1 MRSRVICLAL
11 LAPVM
16 ALSTLTPAAVA
27 SEQGTP
33 CGIYKVS
40 KNEVIAGVKFPKGS
54 YQIYTYDIACNK
66 VLGKKGILE
75 TFLKQKDKD
84 PLPKPW
90 RYESVTVG
98 AQGFSRSGVG
108 FRVQLIGSAT
118 TSGASPAGNTAPMS
132 AGMKAALDNIAQFP
146 KSKETPQALNYNY
159 GPNAAKDMSNV
170 IEKSAKATMEF
181 FVDFYQ
187 ETKPYPIFYGSDAD
201 LDWVI
206 AEWRKYG
213 YEAVGNELFEQAVS
227 NMRRRIGPTSIM
239 IGSESRFPQ
248 TPMILLASKGAL
260 SRNNLQMNTIHH
272 VVHGIQGRI
281 TGDKSLLL
289 GCWGREGAAQFYAM
303 AIMDRNFRTIG
314 GSDYATERRE
324 QSKPILSYW
333 TPKTNLLE
341 LSASQWLDKLSSV
354 DGNRFGNQMYCNPDP
369 EIGNFG
375 YGSGALLYERL
386 VGEYGHQK
394 VMDWWY
400 EIRSTSD
407 WKVAFEKVFKLNVDD
422 WYKQSAI
429 PYLMKEYQAWK

>member
-1 MRSRVICLAL
+1 MLIFGTLIISLKS
-11 LAPVM
+11 
-16 ALSTLTPAAVA
+16 STIILRYFSKFNMFNLFYWDRIVCDEVHEIESMLKGNILHKYIVSLQSNYRWNIT
-27 SEQGTP
+27 GTP
-33 CGIYKVS
+33 FPNNLQSYINLMSYNTNYLEKSCGSDSIVYNNYS
-40 KNEVIAGVKFPKGS
+40 TDSLINM
-54 YQIYTYDIACNK
+54 
-66 VLGKKGILE
+66 
-75 TFLKQKDKD
+75 
-84 PLPKPW
+84 
-90 RYESVTVG
+90 
-98 AQGFSRSGVG
+98 GFDS
-108 FRVQLIGSAT
+108 
-118 TSGASPAGNTAPMS
+118 
-132 AGMKAALDNIAQFP
+132 NI
-146 KSKETPQALNYNY
+146 
-159 GPNAAKDMSNV
+159 

-227 NMRRRIGPTSIM
+227 NARRRIGPTSIM

-407 WKVAFEKVFKLNVDD
+407 WKVAFEKVFKLDIND